1 MTLNSKYSIL
11 ENVKIRNYEIF
22 DLHAEFCKTMAHP
35 KRLIIVTALKKKE
48 MTVGEFSELLEMPI
62 ANVSQHLK
70 ALRDHDI
77 VTTRKDG
84 QKVYYSLTD
93 GRLIDACNMIR
104 DIITSL
110 HKRKGKMI
118 DSEDFYE
125 ET

>member
-1 MTLNSKYSIL
+1 M
-11 ENVKIRNYEIF
+11 KIRNYEILE
-22 DLHAEFCKTMAHP
+22 LHAEFCKTMAHP
-35 KRLIIVTALKKKE
+35 KRLAIVTMLKEKE
-48 MTVGEFSELLEMPI
+48 MTVGEFAEILEMPI

-93 GRLIDACNMIR
+93 ERLINACDMIKE
-104 DIITSL
+104 IITSL
-110 HKRKGKMI
+110 HKRKGEMI
-118 DSEDFYE
+118 DSEDFSE